1 MRSSFE
7 ILLLP
12 GDGIGPEVVGA
23 AREVVDA
30 AADHFGIEMRYEER
44 RIGGTAIREEG
55 EPVSDE
61 TLDAASTSDS
71 VLLGAVGHPDFDDA
85 PVSPEAGLL
94 RLRKHLGAF
103 ANLRPV
109 AAIPSLIG
117 SSPLKREVVDGVD
130 VLIVRELTGGA
141 YFGEKEEGEERASD
155 LSVYTREEIERVARV
170 AFEAAKRRKRRV
182 TSVDKANVMATS
194 RLWRKVVTKVAEDY
208 PDIELDHVLVDAA
221 AMYLIQTPKRFDVM
235 LTENLFG
242 DILSDEAAILPG
254 SMGMLPSASLGEPGS
269 PGIFEPV
276 HGSAPDIA
284 GEGKANPY
292 ATILS
297 AAMMFRHSLGRP
309 DVAEAIEQGV
319 SVALE
324 AHFSTPDL
332 GGKKTTE
339 EDGSRRE
346 RVLHD
351 HEAFRYDA
359 TRRDP
364 TRGREPDRRGQGPH
378 SPRAGRPG
386 RPLHRSGLPRL
397 QPEGPGILRRLRR
410 L

>member
-1 MRSSFE
+1 MRNSFE

-23 AREVVDA
+23 AREVVDVA
-30 AADHFGIEMRYEER
+30 VDHFGIEVRYEER

-61 TLDAASTSDS
+61 TLDAASASDS

-85 PVSPEAGLL
+85 PVRPEAGLL
-94 RLRKHLGAF
+94 KLRKHLGAF

-117 SSPLKREVVDGVD
+117 SSPLKREVVEGVD

-339 EDGSRRE
+339 EVTKAVSKW
-346 RVLHD
+346 V
-351 HEAFRYDA
+351 A
-359 TRRDP
+359 
-364 TRGREPDRRGQGPH
+364 
-378 SPRAGRPG
+378 AG
-386 RPLHRSGLPRL
+386 
-397 QPEGPGILRRLRR
+397 EGVA
-410 L
+410 

>member
-1 MRSSFE
+1 MRDSFD

-23 AREVVDA
+23 AREVMDVA
-30 AADHFGIEMRYEER
+30 TEHFGVEVRYEER
-44 RIGGTAIREEG
+44 KIGGVAIREEG
-55 EPVSDE
+55 DPVSDE
-61 TLDAASTSDS
+61 TLEAARASDS

-85 PVSPEAGLL
+85 PVRPEAGLL
-94 RLRKHLGAF
+94 KLRKHLGAF

-109 AAIPSLIG
+109 VAIPALLSA
-117 SSPLKREVVDGVD
+117 STLKKEVVEGVD
-130 VLIVRELTGGA
+130 ILIVRELTGGA
-141 YFGEKEEGEERASD
+141 YFGEKEEGEEKASD
-155 LSVYTREEIERVARV
+155 LSVYTREEIERVTRV
-170 AFEAAKRRKRRV
+170 AFDAAKRRKRRV

-194 RLWRKVVTKVAEDY
+194 RLWRKVVLGVAEEY
-208 PDIELDHVLVDAA
+208 PEVELDHVLVDAA
-221 AMYLIQTPKRFDVM
+221 AMFLIRDPKRFDVV

-242 DILSDEAAILPG
+242 DILSDEAAMLPG
-254 SMGMLPSASLGEPGS
+254 SMGMLPSASLGEPGT

-324 AHFSTPDL
+324 AHYLTADL
-332 GGKKTTE
+332 GGSKTTE
-339 EDGSRRE
+339 E
-346 RVLHD
+346 VTK
-351 HEAFRYDA
+351 AVKKWVA
-359 TRRDP
+359 
-364 TRGREPDRRGQGPH
+364 
-378 SPRAGRPG
+378 AG
-386 RPLHRSGLPRL
+386 
-397 QPEGPGILRRLRR
+397 EGVA
-410 L
+410 

>member
-1 MRSSFE
+1 MRKSFDV
-7 ILLLP
+7 LLLP

-30 AADHFGIEMRYEER
+30 AAEHFGIEVRYEER
-44 RIGGTAIREEG
+44 RIGGLAIREEG
-55 EPVSDE
+55 EPVSRE
-61 TLDAASTSDS
+61 TLEAASASDS

-85 PVSPEAGLL
+85 PVRPEAGLL
-94 RLRKHLGAF
+94 KLRKSLGAF

-109 AAIPSLIG
+109 AAIPALIG
-117 SSPLKREVVDGVD
+117 SSPLKREIVDGVD

-141 YFGEKEEGEERASD
+141 YFGEKEEGEKRASD
-155 LSVYTREEIERVARV
+155 LSVYTREEIVRVARV
-170 AFEAAKRRKRRV
+170 AFKAAKRRNRRV

-194 RLWRKVVTKVAEDY
+194 RLWRRVVSEVAEDY
-208 PDIELDHVLVDAA
+208 PDVELDHVLVDAA
-221 AMYLIQTPKRFDVM
+221 AMFLIQSPKWFDVV

-332 GGKKTTE
+332 GGNKTTE
-339 EDGSRRE
+339 EVTKAVSKW
-346 RVLHD
+346 V
-351 HEAFRYDA
+351 A
-359 TRRDP
+359 
-364 TRGREPDRRGQGPH
+364 
-378 SPRAGRPG
+378 AG
-386 RPLHRSGLPRL
+386 
-397 QPEGPGILRRLRR
+397 EGVA
-410 L
+410 

>member
-1 MRSSFE
+1 MRKSFDV
-7 ILLLP
+7 LLLP
-12 GDGIGPEVVGA
+12 GDGIGPEVVGS
-23 AREVVDA
+23 AREVIDA

-55 EPVSDE
+55 EPVSAQ
-61 TLDAASTSDS
+61 TLEAAGASDA
-71 VLLGAVGHPDFDDA
+71 VLLGAVGHPDFDDV
-85 PVSPEAGLL
+85 PMRPEAGLL
-94 RLRKHLGAF
+94 KLRKSLGAF

-109 AAIPSLIG
+109 AAIPALIG

-170 AFEAAKRRKRRV
+170 AFDAAKRRKRRV

-194 RLWRKVVTKVAEDY
+194 RLWRRVVSEVAEDY
-208 PDIELDHVLVDAA
+208 PGVSLDHILVDAA
-221 AMYLIQTPKRFDVM
+221 AMFLVQAPTRFDVV

-242 DILSDEAAILPG
+242 DILSDEAAMLPG

-324 AHFSTPDL
+324 THFLTPDV
-332 GGKKTTE
+332 GGKRTTE
-339 EDGSRRE
+339 EVTKAVSRW
-346 RVLHD
+346 V
-351 HEAFRYDA
+351 A
-359 TRRDP
+359 
-364 TRGREPDRRGQGPH
+364 
-378 SPRAGRPG
+378 AG
-386 RPLHRSGLPRL
+386 
-397 QPEGPGILRRLRR
+397 EGVA
-410 L
+410 

>member
-1 MRSSFE
+1 MRKSFDV
-7 ILLLP
+7 LLLP

-23 AREVVDA
+23 AREVIDA
-30 AADHFGIEMRYEER
+30 AAEHFGIEVRYEER

-55 EPVSDE
+55 EPVSAQ
-61 TLDAASTSDS
+61 TLEAARASDS

-85 PVSPEAGLL
+85 PVRPEAGLL
-94 RLRKHLGAF
+94 KLRKSLGAF

-109 AAIPSLIG
+109 AAIPALID

-170 AFEAAKRRKRRV
+170 AFDAAKRRRRRV

-194 RLWRKVVTKVAEDY
+194 RLWRRVVSEVAEDY
-208 PDIELDHVLVDAA
+208 PGVSLDHILVDAA
-221 AMYLIQTPKRFDVM
+221 AMFLVQAPTRFDVI

-242 DILSDEAAILPG
+242 DILSDEAAMLPG

-297 AAMMFRHSLGRP
+297 AAMMFRHALGRP

-324 AHFSTPDL
+324 THFLTPDV

-339 EDGSRRE
+339 EVTKAVSKW
-346 RVLHD
+346 V
-351 HEAFRYDA
+351 A
-359 TRRDP
+359 
-364 TRGREPDRRGQGPH
+364 
-378 SPRAGRPG
+378 AG
-386 RPLHRSGLPRL
+386 
-397 QPEGPGILRRLRR
+397 EGVA
-410 L
+410 

>member
-23 AREVVDA
+23 ACEVVDA
-30 AADHFGIEMRYEER
+30 AADHFGIQIRYEER

-61 TLDAASTSDS
+61 TLDAASASDS

-85 PVSPEAGLL
+85 PVRPEAGLL

-117 SSPLKREVVDGVD
+117 SSPLKREVVEGVD

-155 LSVYTREEIERVARV
+155 LSVYTREEVERVARV
-170 AFEAAKRRKRRV
+170 AFEAAKRRKKRV

-194 RLWRKVVTKVAEDY
+194 RLWRKVVTGVAKEY
-208 PDIELDHVLVDAA
+208 PDVELDHVLVDAA
-221 AMYLIQTPKRFDVM
+221 AMYLIQSPKRFDVM

-254 SMGMLPSASLGEPGS
+254 SMGMLPSASLGKPGS

-324 AHFSTPDL
+324 AHFLTPDL

-339 EDGSRRE
+339 EVTKAVSKW
-346 RVLHD
+346 V
-351 HEAFRYDA
+351 A
-359 TRRDP
+359 
-364 TRGREPDRRGQGPH
+364 
-378 SPRAGRPG
+378 AG
-386 RPLHRSGLPRL
+386 
-397 QPEGPGILRRLRR
+397 EGVA
-410 L
+410 